1 LNTAFA
7 FGELLRADLGEV
19 VQGLAGLQVDGGGEL
34 LRADLG
40 EVVQGLAG
48 LQVGGGWS
56 SLEPTLERLYM
67 E

>member
-34 LRADLG
+34 LKADM
-40 EVVQGLAG
+40 
-48 LQVGGGWS
+48 
-56 SLEPTLERLYM
+56 ERLYM

>member
-34 LRADLG
+34 LKADM
-40 EVVQGLAG
+40 
-48 LQVGGGWS
+48 
-56 SLEPTLERLYM
+56 ERLYM
-67 E
+67 ELLVYRSMVVGAP

>member
-1 LNTAFA
+1 LNTALA

-34 LRADLG
+34 LKADM
-40 EVVQGLAG
+40 
-48 LQVGGGWS
+48 
-56 SLEPTLERLYM
+56 ERLYM